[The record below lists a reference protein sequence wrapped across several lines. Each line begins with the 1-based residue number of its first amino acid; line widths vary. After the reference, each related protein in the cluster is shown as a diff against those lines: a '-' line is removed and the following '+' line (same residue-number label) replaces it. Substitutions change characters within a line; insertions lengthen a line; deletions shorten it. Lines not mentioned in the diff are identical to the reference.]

1 MSQWNKCW
9 SLHLKLIFILLG
21 LALKIIW
28 ISFCIAFLLQYLC
41 VINILNR
48 GLCYLVELD
57 SWKVCRHLHVSSLDI
72 DWSRKERSPKNISK
86 DFQNLGFLGLAI
98 LRHIC
103 FLGME
108 GLLISTFPICNF
120 SPIMQKE
127 SLFHPSA
134 DLQFRFMPC
143 ACAGRYHLF
152 QQTDEIFVTYKDMLW
167 RATIARAPSGP
178 PLLNCLTY

>member
-9 SLHLKLIFILLG
+9 SLHLKLIFILFG

-57 SWKVCRHLHVSSLDI
+57 SWKVCRHLHISSLDI
-72 DWSRKERSPKNISK
+72 DWSTHISRKERSPKNISK

-98 LRHIC
+98 LRHIQGGFFNWPPPEFAKC
-103 FLGME
+103 WLVRNRFRKNVRVPDWP
-108 GLLISTFPICNF
+108 PIW
-120 SPIMQKE
+120 SEK
-127 SLFHPSA
+127 
-134 DLQFRFMPC
+134 
-143 ACAGRYHLF
+143 
-152 QQTDEIFVTYKDMLW
+152 V
-167 RATIARAPSGP
+167 
-178 PLLNCLTY
+178 